1 MTPVTNAE
9 QWDDGRLPVGSVWA
23 SRDFRRLWL
32 GSTVSWFGSEI
43 GELALPL
50 LALVTLSASAGQLGL
65 LRTAQFL
72 PFLVATLPL
81 GVLVDRRRRR
91 PLMIGADAGR
101 FVLVALIPIAV
112 WAEFAG
118 MPLLYLVAFL
128 AGVLTVLYQLADF
141 AFLPRVVRPEQ
152 LVDANGR
159 LAASQ
164 SAAEISGKGIGGL
177 IVQALSA
184 PVAVLADALS
194 YLASAVNLLRLRLT
208 EPVPA
213 PHSDPARSPWR
224 EARDGVRVVV
234 RNRYVRPLLG
244 EATTFNL
251 FNEVFILGLLL
262 YAVRDLGLNPA
273 QLGLVFTAGGV
284 GSFLGAWFGARVTGR
299 FGYGRVLLATLIL
312 GNTAPVATLL
322 PATTPAP
329 ALIVLGSSFLLI
341 GIGTGIANVHAVSLR
356 QTAIPDRLHGRVNA
370 GYRLISWGA
379 IPIGATAGGLLA
391 VQLGGH
397 AAMAV
402 GALGIPLATLWVAVS
417 PVPRLTSIR
426 DVAAVA

>member
-1 MTPVTNAE
+1 M
-9 QWDDGRLPVGSVWA
+9 WA
-23 SRDFRRLWL
+23 STNFRRLWL

-50 LALVTLSASAGQLGL
+50 LALVTLSASAGQLGA

-91 PLMIGADAGR
+91 PLMIGADGGR
-101 FVLVALIPIAV
+101 FILVASIPIAV
-112 WAEFAG
+112 WAGFAE
-118 MPLLYLVAFL
+118 MPLLYAVAFL

-141 AFLPRVVRPEQ
+141 AFLPRVVRSEQ

-177 IVQALSA
+177 IVQALGA

-194 YLASAVNLLRLRLT
+194 YLASGLNLLRVRVAEPAP
-208 EPVPA
+208 EPVA
-213 PHSDPARSPWR
+213 DPVRSPWR
-224 EARDGVRVVV
+224 EARHGVGIVV

-244 EATTFNL
+244 EATTYNL
-251 FNEVFILGLLL
+251 FNEIFVLGLLL

-299 FGYGRVLLATLIL
+299 FGYGRVLLATLVL
-312 GNTAPVATLL
+312 GNTAPVAALL
-322 PATTPAP
+322 PATTPAA
-329 ALIVLGSSFLLI
+329 ALTVLASAFLLM
-341 GIGTGIANVHAVSLR
+341 GLGTGIANVHAVSLR
-356 QTAIPDRLHGRVNA
+356 QTAIPHRLHGRVNA

-379 IPIGATAGGLLA
+379 VPIGATAGGLLA
-391 VQLGGH
+391 AQSSGH
-397 AAMAV
+397 TAMAV
-402 GALGIPLATLWVAVS
+402 GALGIPLATLWVAAS
-417 PVPRLTSIR
+417 PVPRLTTIR